1 MRTALSVAA
10 VLAVSAAFGGCG
22 DEPDRRPD
30 TSSGTPAR
38 TELPAAKNATM
49 RLVELEPLNG
59 SGVHGTA
66 RVLAEGRTLSV
77 VSFATG
83 AEPRE
88 MHMQHIHLPEGE
100 VDGRC
105 PTADLDA
112 NGDGIV
118 TLEEGAPAY
127 GAPVVSLEPFPE
139 PEGQEYDYASTIK
152 APRGLA
158 LDRGVIVLHG
168 MSVDGKHDPLLPIAC
183 GAIDETEVREVT
195 LDPVNDSGV
204 AGTARFAHVGGE
216 LLAWMSIGALND
228 GQEHM
233 QHIHLPE
240 GEGAGSCPTPD
251 LDKDGDG
258 VVSLEEGVPAYGAPA
273 VSLEPFPTAT
283 VPIFQYARTLPVD
296 AGLPLDR
303 GVVVLHGMDIDGT
316 YDETVPI
323 ACGAIDPTLPRAGPV
338 GTGEGATGDYGG

>member
-1 MRTALSVAA
+1 MRTALSLAA
-10 VLAVSAAFGGCG
+10 VLAATAAFGGCG
-22 DEPDRRPD
+22 DEPDGRPG
-30 TSSGTPAR
+30 TSPGTPAR

-49 RLVELEPLNG
+49 RLVTLEPLNG

-77 VSFATG
+77 VSFAAG
-83 AEPRE
+83 AEPHE
-88 MHMQHIHLPEGE
+88 MHMQHIHVPEGE
-100 VDGRC
+100 ADGRC

-112 NGDGIV
+112 DGDGIV

-139 PEGQEYDYASTIK
+139 GQEFGYANTFK
-152 APRGLA
+152 APRGLE

-168 MSVDGKHDPLLPIAC
+168 MSVGGKHDPLLPIAC
-183 GAIDETEVREVT
+183 GAIDEIEVREVT
-195 LDPVNDSGV
+195 LDPVNGSGV

-216 LLAWMSIGALND
+216 LLAWMSIGGMND

-240 GEGAGSCPTPD
+240 GEGAGSCPTPE

-273 VSLEPFPTAT
+273 VSLEPFPTST
-283 VPIFQYARTLPVD
+283 VPIFQYAEKLLVD

-303 GVVVLHGMDIDGT
+303 GVVVVHGMDIDGT
-316 YDETVPI
+316 YDATVPI

-338 GTGEGATGDYGG
+338 GAGAGATGDYGG